1 MNDFDLALR
10 SREPVSATGIPA
22 VGLAF
27 KRALISQCHPK
38 MLLTLLLPF
47 FVALLGAIILL
58 WFFWTPLTQWLNTE
72 AAGWDFINS
81 VDHWLVAI
89 GLFSIKLYLIPL
101 LAGAILLPLSGI
113 LGLIIAAIFV
123 MPIVLKHLERREYK
137 DVARQGQLSTAVSG
151 WNAVWV
157 SVFFA
162 LGWLFTMP
170 LWLFPPFALALPVF
184 WWAFAFS
191 RMLRVDAIVE
201 HASAAERHTIWRRHN
216 RQFWLIGL
224 FLSLINLFPPAWL
237 VLPVFSALVF
247 AHFSLEALRQ
257 LRRETI
263 INA

>member
-10 SREPVSATGIPA
+10 SRTPVSATGIPA
-22 VGLAF
+22 VVVAF

-72 AAGWDFINS
+72 AANWDFINS
-81 VDHWLVAI
+81 VDHWLIAI
-89 GLFSIKLYLIPL
+89 GLFSLKLYLIPL
-101 LAGAILLPLSGI
+101 LAMAILLPLSGI

-123 MPIVLKHLERREYK
+123 MPIVLRHLERREYK

-157 SVFFA
+157 SVVFA

-201 HASAAERHTIWRRHN
+201 HASAIERRVIWRRHN
-216 RQFWLIGL
+216 RQLWFIGL

-257 LRRETI
+257 LRRESIT
-263 INA
+263 NA